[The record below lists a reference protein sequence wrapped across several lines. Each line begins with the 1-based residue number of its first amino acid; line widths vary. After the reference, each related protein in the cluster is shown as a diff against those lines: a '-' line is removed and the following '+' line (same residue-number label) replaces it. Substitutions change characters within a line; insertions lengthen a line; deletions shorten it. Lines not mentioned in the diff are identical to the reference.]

1 MRNPKNM
8 TPHIE
13 FDSVKFLEFI
23 SKVITLIGFF
33 LVFGSIGGFERGSL
47 DCGKFITYF
56 AIGVCI
62 CAAGVLAVK
71 YFSEFDDDD
80 DDDK

>member
-1 MRNPKNM
+1 MRNPKHM

-13 FDSVKFLEFI
+13 FDSSKFLVFI
-23 SKVITLIGFF
+23 SKIIALIGFF

-47 DCGKFITYF
+47 DCGQFITYF

-71 YFSEFDDDD
+71 YFAEFADDDD
-80 DDDK
+80 DD